1 MEMWVIWLIF
11 SGICF
16 LAEIATEGFLICW
29 LGVGGLCAM
38 GLSFLWPANYLAQ
51 IIIMTVVSTIWILS
65 TKKLTSKMTKKDDV
79 PTNVYS
85 ILGKK
90 AVVSQ
95 AIDNVKGQGQ
105 IKIDGDI
112 WSARNEDDD
121 DVISEGDTVEII
133 RIDGVKAIVRK
144 I

>member
-1 MEMWVIWLIF
+1 MEIWVIWLIF
-11 SGICF
+11 SGVCF

-38 GLSFLWPANYLAQ
+38 GLSFLWPTNYLVQ
-51 IIIMTVVSTIWILS
+51 IIVMTVVSTILILS
-65 TKKLTSKMTKKDDV
+65 TKKLTSKITKKDDV

-90 AVVSQ
+90 AIVSQ

-121 DVISEGDTVEII
+121 AVISEGDTVEII
-133 RIDGVKAIVRK
+133 SIDGVKAMVRK

>member
-1 MEMWVIWLIF
+1 
-11 SGICF
+11 
-16 LAEIATEGFLICW
+16 
-29 LGVGGLCAM
+29 M

-51 IIIMTVVSTIWILS
+51 IIIMTVVSTILILS

>member
-51 IIIMTVVSTIWILS
+51 IIIMTVVSTILILS
-65 TKKLTSKMTKKDDV
+65 TEKLTSKMTKKDDV

-121 DVISEGDTVEII
+121 VISEGDTVEII

-144 I
+144 V

>member
-51 IIIMTVVSTIWILS
+51 IIIMTVVSTILILS

-133 RIDGVKAIVRK
+133 RIDGVKAMVRK

>member
-51 IIIMTVVSTIWILS
+51 IIIMTVVSTILILS

-112 WSARNEDDD
+112 CSARNEDDD

-133 RIDGVKAIVRK
+133 RIDGVKVIVRK

>member
-51 IIIMTVVSTIWILS
+51 IIIMTVVSTILILS

-133 RIDGVKAIVRK
+133 RIDGVQAIVRK

>member
-1 MEMWVIWLIF
+1 MTIWTAWLIF
-11 SGICF
+11 SGVCF
-16 LAEIATEGFLICW
+16 ILEIATEGFLVCW

-38 GLSFLWPANYLAQ
+38 GLSFIIPENLVAQ
-51 IIIMTVVSTIWILS
+51 FIVMAVVSTILILC
-65 TKKLTSKMTKKDDV
+65 TKKFTRKISEKDTV
-79 PTNVYS
+79 ATNVYS

-90 AVVSQ
+90 AIVSQ
-95 AIDNVKGQGQ
+95 QIDNIKGQGQ

-112 WSARNEDDD
+112 WSARNEDD

-144 I
+144 V

>member
-51 IIIMTVVSTIWILS
+51 IIIMTVVSTILILS

>member
-1 MEMWVIWLIF
+1 MTIWTAWLIF
-11 SGICF
+11 SGVCF
-16 LAEIATEGFLICW
+16 ILEIATEGFLVFW

-38 GLSFLWPANYLAQ
+38 GLSF
-51 IIIMTVVSTIWILS
+51 IIPENLVTQFIVMAVVSTILILC
-65 TKKLTSKMTKKDDV
+65 TKKITRKISEKDTV
-79 PTNVYS
+79 ATNVYS

-90 AVVSQ
+90 AIVSQ
-95 AIDNVKGQGQ
+95 QIDNIKGQGQ

-112 WSARNEDDD
+112 WSARNEDD

-144 I
+144 V

>member
-1 MEMWVIWLIF
+1 MEIWVIWLIF

-16 LAEIATEGFLICW
+16 LAEIATEGFLVCW
-29 LGVGGLCAM
+29 LGVGGLCSM
-38 GLSFLWPANYLAQ
+38 GISFLWPTNYLAQ
-51 IIIMTVVSTIWILS
+51 IIVVTVVSTILILS
-65 TKKLTSKMTKKDDV
+65 TKKLTSKITKKDDV

-133 RIDGVKAIVRK
+133 RIDGVKAMVRK

>member
-1 MEMWVIWLIF
+1 MEIWVIWLIF

-16 LAEIATEGFLICW
+16 LAEIATEGFLVCW

-38 GLSFLWPANYLAQ
+38 GLSFLWPTNYLAQ
-51 IIIMTVVSTIWILS
+51 IIVMTVVSTILILS
-65 TKKLTSKMTKKDDV
+65 TKKLTSKITKKDDV

-121 DVISEGDTVEII
+121 DIISEGDTVEII
-133 RIDGVKAIVRK
+133 RIDGVKAMVRK

>member
-1 MEMWVIWLIF
+1 MEIWVIWLIF
-11 SGICF
+11 SGVCF

-38 GLSFLWPANYLAQ
+38 GLSFLWPTNYLVQ
-51 IIIMTVVSTIWILS
+51 IIVMTVVSTILILS
-65 TKKLTSKMTKKDDV
+65 TKKLTSKITKKDDV

-90 AVVSQ
+90 AIVSQ
-95 AIDNVKGQGQ
+95 AIDNVKGQGP

-121 DVISEGDTVEII
+121 AVISEGDTVEII
-133 RIDGVKAIVRK
+133 SIDGVKAMVRK